1 MKPDCL
7 SVKQNSFPHGR
18 LNKITDVKGV
28 LVGHSTIDKENSKT
42 GVTVIMPSDKN
53 IFAHKL
59 TAAVHVI
66 NGYGKTSGL
75 MQIEELGILES
86 PIALTNTLNVGLVQD
101 ALIGYMLEKSAEEGI
116 EIKSINTVVGECN
129 DSRIND
135 ISKRAC
141 KESNLLEAIRDA
153 ESDFAEGAVGAGR
166 GTICHG
172 LKGGIGSSS
181 RVIDVNGHSFTLGV
195 LVQSNYG
202 KLEELNINGQDIGAE
217 IEKLIQKDETA
228 ETGSIMIIAATDAPL
243 SSRQLKRV
251 LKRSQNGLA
260 RLGSITGNGSGEVV
274 IGFSTANAVN
284 IKDDS
289 LVRTASELNENYI
302 NLFFKAMCEAVEEAV
317 LHSLLASD
325 EDTALD
331 GKKIHS
337 LKEFTNLLKNPSG
350 HGLL

>member
-1 MKPDCL
+1 MVLENLYIK
-7 SVKQNSFPHGR
+7 SNSLPHGK
-18 LNKITDVKGV
+18 LNKITDVEGV
-28 LVGHSTIDKENSKT
+28 LVGHSTIEEGNSKT
-42 GVTVIMPSDKN
+42 GITVIMPSQDN
-53 IFAHKL
+53 IFAKKL

-75 MQIEELGILES
+75 MQIGELGILES

-101 ALIGYMLEKSAEEGI
+101 ALVGYMLDRGKKEGI

-141 KESNLLEAIRDA
+141 KEKNLLEAVGNVKRDF
-153 ESDFAEGAVGAGR
+153 EEGSVGAGR

-181 RVIDVNGHSFTLGV
+181 RIIDINGNSFTLGV

-202 KLEELNINGQDIGAE
+202 KTAELCINGKNIGTQ
-217 IEKLIQKDETA
+217 IEKITEKDETP

-251 LKRSQNGLA
+251 LKRASNGLA

-274 IGFSTANAVN
+274 IGFSTANVLDIN
-284 IKDDS
+284 DESVIKEER
-289 LVRTASELNENYI
+289 VLNENLI
-302 NLFFKAMCEAVEEAV
+302 NPFFRAMGEAVEEAV
-317 LHSLLASD
+317 LHSLLSSD
-325 EDTALD
+325 GDIALD
-331 GKKIHS
+331 GRKVHS
-337 LKEFTNLLKNPSG
+337 LKEFSHLIF
-350 HGLL
+350 

>member
-1 MKPDCL
+1 MVLDK
-7 SVKQNSFPHGR
+7 SYVKSDSLPHGK
-18 LNKITDVKGV
+18 LNKITDVEGV
-28 LVGHSTIDKENSKT
+28 LVGHSTIDNENSKT
-42 GVTVIMPSDKN
+42 GVTVIMPSNDN
-53 IFAHKL
+53 IFAKKL

-75 MQIEELGILES
+75 MQIDELGILES

-101 ALIGYMLEKSAEEGI
+101 ALIGYMLERSAKEGI

-141 KESNLLEAIRDA
+141 RERNVLEAISDLKK
-153 ESDFAEGAVGAGR
+153 DFAEGAVGAGR

-181 RVIDVNGHSFTLGV
+181 RIIDVNGHNFTLGI

-202 KLEELNINGQDIGAE
+202 KTQELCINGKNIGIE
-217 IEKLIQKDETA
+217 IEHIIERDNTPEV
-228 ETGSIMIIAATDAPL
+228 GSIMIIMATDAPL

-251 LKRSQNGLA
+251 LKRAQNGLA

-274 IGFSTANAVN
+274 IGFSTANVMD

-289 LVRTASELNENYI
+289 LVRTEKILNENHI
-302 NLFFKAMCEAVEEAV
+302 NLVFKAMGEAVEEAV
-317 LHSLLASD
+317 LHSLLSSD
-325 EDTALD
+325 GDIAQD

-337 LKEFTNLLKNPSG
+337 LKEFTHLL
-350 HGLL
+350 